1 MLVLEVDVFIVSS
14 LNVPLMTH
22 KPNHNK
28 SVTVRNTAS
37 VLVSVR
43 EQIVRFWGFP
53 ERFLKL
59 DFAIQSLSLLTVQL
73 RLSV

>member
-1 MLVLEVDVFIVSS
+1 MLVLDADVFTDSS

-43 EQIVRFWGFP
+43 EQIVRFFWGFP
-53 ERFLKL
+53 ERFLKMYF
-59 DFAIQSLSLLTVQL
+59 DIQHLLYFTDRPQF
-73 RLSV
+73 S